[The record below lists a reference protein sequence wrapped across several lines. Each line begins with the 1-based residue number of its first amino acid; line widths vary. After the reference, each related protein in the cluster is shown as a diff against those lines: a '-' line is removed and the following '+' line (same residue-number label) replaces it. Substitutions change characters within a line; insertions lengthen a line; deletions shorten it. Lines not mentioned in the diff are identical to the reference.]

1 MSEYQNS
8 DRNHGYSDTF
18 RYPTTSCRNPIPKIL
33 SEFMGSDRILL
44 VSFALGRLR
53 GKPKFNLQLWNAY
66 EQVIKD
72 FPRSNNVVKEWH
84 HAFNNRVSIKH
95 PSVTKLA
102 KSILREQSRF
112 EIDTERLRVGE
123 QPKKKKKVYE
133 NLDARLKR
141 VVISYDVNNIEE
153 YLTRIAMNLKIST

>member
-1 MSEYQNS
+1 MYNANLDS
-8 DRNHGYSDTF
+8 R
-18 RYPTTSCRNPIPKIL
+18 
-33 SEFMGSDRILL
+33 
-44 VSFALGRLR
+44 R
-53 GKPKFNLQLWNAY
+53 GKPKISLQLWNVY
-66 EQVIKD
+66 ERVIQD
-72 FPRSNNVVKEWH
+72 LPRSNNAVEGWH

-112 EIDTERLRVGE
+112 EIDIERLRVGE

-141 VVISYDVNNIEE
+141 VVISYDANNIEE